1 MLEFRQMR
9 PEDLPTIS
17 RLEAETFSM
26 PWSENDFLQ
35 MIVHDDARYYVA
47 VRDGEIVGGCGL
59 YLVAGEGNITN
70 VVIAP
75 HARGEG
81 IGTCLMQ
88 HMLAEGA
95 KEGLQAFT
103 LEVRVSNTIAIHLYE
118 KTGFVS
124 EGIRPGF
131 YEKPTE
137 DAVIMWKR

>member
-9 PEDLPTIS
+9 PEDVPTIS
-17 RLEAETFSM
+17 RVEAETFSM

-35 MIVHDDARYYVA
+35 MIAHDDARYYVA

-59 YLVAGEGNITN
+59 YLVAGEGSITN

-81 IGTCLMQ
+81 VGTCLMR

-103 LEVRVSNTIAIHLYE
+103 LEVRVSNTTAIHLYE